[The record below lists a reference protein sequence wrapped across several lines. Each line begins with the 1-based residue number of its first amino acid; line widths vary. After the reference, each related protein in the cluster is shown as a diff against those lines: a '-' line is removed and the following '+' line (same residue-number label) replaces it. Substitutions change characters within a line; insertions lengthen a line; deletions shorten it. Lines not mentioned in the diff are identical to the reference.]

1 MRKFLIY
8 SVLFVCIAQVQVN
21 AQQDAQSSL
30 YFFNP
35 LNFNPA
41 YAGSRGSL
49 NVTAVNRA
57 QWVGWEGAPRTQFL
71 SVHAKTPWCWRE
83 FKF

>member
-1 MRKFLIY
+1 MRKLIIFTL
-8 SVLFVCIAQVQVN
+8 LFTCMSQIHVN

-35 LNFNPA
+35 LNYNPA

-49 NVTAVNRA
+49 NFTAINRA

-71 SVHAKTPWCWRE
+71 SIHAPIIK
-83 FKF
+83 KHL